1 MCWCICTVASFVR
14 GSRQV
19 LQGGGG
25 GGQDMI
31 LFSSRVQGP
40 FQKLNNV
47 NLLNL
52 NFPRKGVIPDPPSL
66 NPRMK
71 RIPCMSVSLL
81 LIKTTGHPFSFQNDF
96 LIM

>member
-1 MCWCICTVASFVR
+1 MEIQNVPLPVSCADLDNCCKVE
-14 GSRQV
+14 
-19 LQGGGG
+19 
-25 GGQDMI
+25 GGQEMI

-71 RIPCMSVSLL
+71 RIPCMSVILL